1 MKYARISASTL
12 LVGLTG
18 MLLCLEYAF
27 EPIGGRITV
36 SKSELSEGSTRL
48 AKARLQGTD
57 LGLSS
62 FIRDQRM
69 LSGRNPQRAGAWR
82 LLAEALLERARTH
95 AQNKGLAVGKPVFSD
110 IPEAMAADLAEGLG
124 AIERARAL
132 AAEDSE
138 LLRIEAELLTAQIT
152 GIGSAILLDGRISE
166 LIRKAM
172 VLDPGNPR
180 LQVAMGCRMLFAP
193 PFLGHDPA
201 AAKSYLLAAAAS
213 LSIDERPLLLAAMAC
228 HLLDQDDRA
237 LELLA
242 SAAQR
247 NPHNRF
253 VAAVVKRMEAG
264 EQEPFARDLEQG
276 R

>member
-18 MLLCLEYAF
+18 MLLCLEHEP
-27 EPIGGRITV
+27 EPIGGRISA
-36 SKSELSEGSTRL
+36 SKSELSEGSARL
-48 AKARLQGTD
+48 ARARLQDTD

-62 FIRDQRM
+62 FIRNQRM
-69 LSGRNPQRAGAWR
+69 LSARNPQRAASWK

-95 AQNKGLAVGKPVFSD
+95 AQDKGLTVGKPVFAE
-110 IPEAMAADLAEGLG
+110 IPKAMAADLAEGLC
-124 AIERARAL
+124 AIERARTL
-132 AAEDSE
+132 AVEDAE

-180 LQVAMGCRMLFAP
+180 LQVAMGCRKLFAP